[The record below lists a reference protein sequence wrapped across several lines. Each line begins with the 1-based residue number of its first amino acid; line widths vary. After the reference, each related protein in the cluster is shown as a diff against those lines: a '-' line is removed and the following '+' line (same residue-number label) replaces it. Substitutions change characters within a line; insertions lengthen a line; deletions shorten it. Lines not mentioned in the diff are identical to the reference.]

1 LIAALSLP
9 PPINFEFKPMKK
21 ILLALFPFVLL
32 VKLQAQDTLPS
43 FSVRNVGNN
52 RIIIS
57 WVNNYQMVKQI
68 SIQRSLD
75 SLSGYKTILS
85 VADPMTKQN
94 GYVDVKAMND
104 HMFYRLFI
112 MLDGA
117 MYQFSRSMRPLVD
130 TMHNAEIKK
139 DLGKLDPF
147 GLEVNKPS
155 KFDSLGNGPGINKN
169 KPDVFVPSN
178 YVYTARDGNVHLN
191 LPKADSLKYSIRF
204 YDDNNQFL
212 FEIRNL
218 KDPSLVVDKTNFYHA
233 GWFRFE
239 LFVNEKLKEKNKFYL
254 EKEF

>member
-1 LIAALSLP
+1 M
-9 PPINFEFKPMKK
+9 NVEFKPMKK
-21 ILLALFPFVLL
+21 IFLAIFTIASLLQL
-32 VKLQAQDTLPS
+32 KGQDTLPS

-57 WVNNYQMVKQI
+57 WINNYQLVKQI

-75 SLSGYKTILS
+75 SISGYKTILS

-94 GYVDVKAMND
+94 GYVDTKATND

-117 MYQFSRSMRPLVD
+117 MYQFSRSTRPVVD
-130 TMHNAEIKK
+130 TVHLADIKK
-139 DLGKLDPF
+139 DMGKLDPF
-147 GLEVNKPS
+147 SLEVNKPS
-155 KFDSLGNGPGINKN
+155 KTDSLGNGPGVNKN
-169 KPDVFVPSN
+169 KPEIFVPSN

-191 LPKADSLKYSIRF
+191 LPKSDSLKYSIKF
-204 YDDNNQFL
+204 YDESNQFL
-212 FEIRNL
+212 FEIKNV
-218 KDPSLVVDKTNFYHA
+218 KDPSLIVDKTNFYHA